1 MAGKQRV
8 RRLTRGQRVQSEQL
22 FRDAV
27 SLQEAFWD
35 ALFDLEQALHINIDE
50 TRDLSD
56 WSLDAL
62 RKGCEDDVGRVS
74 WFDPTVGPERRE
86 GRDAGVN

>member
-8 RRLTRGQRVQSEQL
+8 RRLTRGQRVQAEQL

-27 SLQEAFWD
+27 YLQEAFWD
-35 ALFDLEQALHINIDE
+35 ALFELEQALRINIDF

-56 WSLDAL
+56 WSLDAI
-62 RKGCEDDVGRVS
+62 RRGCEDDVGPVS
-74 WFDPTVGPERRE
+74 WLDS
-86 GRDAGVN
+86 DS